1 MGFGKYL
8 LGSMCAVGA
17 VIAAPVMLPAAGLMA
32 APVLVNA
39 VPTGIIAGKV
49 HEKKVKEEARKEGY
63 VEASREYEERL
74 RLQVEEFLE
83 KKGEREIDRN
93 KYNDL
98 LDQYE
103 TYIQKLEEENAAM
116 EKVASINEE
125 YNALLTLQWCS

>member
-103 TYIQKLEEENAAM
+103 TYIKKLEEENAAM
-116 EKVASINEE
+116 EKVASIKEE